1 MSETLGQVWAS
12 LNRRTSAVLFLV
24 AQVAVG
30 VAVVGHALVLGDLFL
45 REGLPPALDLDGV
58 FLVTSEQDDGKLAER
73 DLAALRALPGAG
85 AAAWS
90 ARDPF
95 GLRQLPERV
104 AAGGR
109 SAGTWTLYGTA
120 QVASAL
126 GLEVAEGRPLR
137 DGEAGEPVLISAAL
151 SQALFPGQG
160 AIGREI
166 SSAVS
171 AAPYHVVGLLQD
183 GRFASP
189 IGSGAENTLVRLVP
203 PAAAR
208 RAWFLVRVAP
218 ALRAAFPGRA
228 EAALRALAP
237 DRYLLVETLRQTMTR
252 RQEVNRGTIVIL
264 VAIVTFVL
272 GVVLVGAAAMSSFF
286 VAERTREIGIRR
298 ALGATRRQIVRYFV
312 AENFALSALGL
323 ATGSALCYALNRLL
337 VVRFV
342 PFAVLGFE
350 HLVLGV
356 TLFGSTGLIAAI
368 IPALRAARVPPSVA
382 SRTV

>member
-1 MSETLGQVWAS
+1 MSEVLGQVWAS
-12 LNRRTSAVLFLV
+12 LNRRTAAVLFLV
-24 AQVAVG
+24 AQVAFG
-30 VAVVGHALVLGDLFL
+30 VAVVGHAMVLGDLFI
-45 REGLPPALDLDGV
+45 RPEFRSALDLDGA
-58 FLVTSEQDDGKLAER
+58 FLLTSEQDDVTLAER
-73 DLAALRALPGAG
+73 DLAALRALPGVR

-109 SAGTWTLYGTA
+109 SASAWTLCGTA
-120 QVASAL
+120 EIASAL
-126 GLEVAEGRPLR
+126 GLEAVEGRPLR

-151 SQALFPGQG
+151 ARELFPGG
-160 AIGREI
+160 SAIGREI
-166 SSAVS
+166 ASVVS
-171 AAPYHVVGLLQD
+171 APPHRVVGLVQS
-183 GRFASP
+183 GWFASP
-189 IGSGAENTLVRLVP
+189 FGPWAENALVRP
-203 PAAAR
+203 ARPAAAR
-208 RAWFLVRVAP
+208 RAWFLIRVDP
-218 ALRAAFPGRA
+218 AFRATFPGGA
-228 EAALRALAP
+228 EAALRALSPA
-237 DRYLLVETLRQTMTR
+237 RYLLVETLRHTMAR
-252 RQEVNRGTIVIL
+252 RLEVNRGTVVIL

-312 AENFALSALGL
+312 AENLALSAIGL
-323 ATGSALCYALNRLL
+323 AAGCALSYALNRLL
-337 VVRFV
+337 VIHFV

-356 TLFGSTGLIAAI
+356 LLFGSTGLIAAI